1 LLYESRE
8 GILVVKENIRRSSED
23 AATSSPD
30 DGAAA
35 GNVPYV
41 ERRLAAILS
50 ADVKDYSRL
59 MGNDDVATVETLT
72 AYRETMTKLI
82 SQHRGRVV
90 DSPGDNLLAEF
101 SSVVAAVQCSVGI
114 QEELTERNADLSVD
128 RRMEFR
134 IGVNLGEVIIEGD
147 RIYGDGVN
155 IAARVQELAEGG
167 GVCISGSVCDEIS
180 SKLSLDCES
189 LGAHT
194 LKNIDEPVRVYRVQV
209 DSSARGEAPP
219 GALSAAAGPELEL
232 GDKPSVAVL
241 PFANMSDDPEQE
253 HFTDG
258 ITDDIITDLA
268 KIRGL
273 AVVARNS
280 AFTYKNRAVKIPDVG
295 RELGVRYV
303 LEGSVRKVGDQVR
316 ITAQLVDAVAGH
328 HLWAERYDRDLND
341 IFGVQDEIS
350 QKIAIALKV
359 ILTAEAEA
367 ARAVIPR
374 ARVSTAD

>member
-1 LLYESRE
+1 
-8 GILVVKENIRRSSED
+8 
-23 AATSSPD
+23 
-30 DGAAA
+30 
-35 GNVPYV
+35 
-41 ERRLAAILS
+41 
-50 ADVKDYSRL
+50 

-72 AYRETMTKLI
+72 AYREAMTKLI

-180 SKLSLDCES
+180 SKLPLDCES
-189 LGAHT
+189 LGEHT
-194 LKNIDEPVRVYRVQV
+194 LKNIDEPVRVYRVRAG
-209 DSSARGEAPP
+209 SATRVEAPT
-219 GALSAAAGPELEL
+219 GALSAATGPQLDGAE
-232 GDKPSVAVL
+232 KPSVAVL
-241 PFANMSDDPEQE
+241 PFANMSDDSEQE

-268 KIRGL
+268 KIGGL
-273 AVVARNS
+273 AVGARNS

-341 IFGVQDEIS
+341 VFGVQDEMS
-350 QKIAIALKV
+350 QKIVIALKV
-359 ILTAEAEA
+359 TLAAEEEA
-367 ARAVIPR
+367 ARTR
-374 ARVSTAD
+374 

>member
-1 LLYESRE
+1 
-8 GILVVKENIRRSSED
+8 
-23 AATSSPD
+23 
-30 DGAAA
+30 
-35 GNVPYV
+35 
-41 ERRLAAILS
+41 
-50 ADVKDYSRL
+50 
-59 MGNDDVATVETLT
+59 
-72 AYRETMTKLI
+72 
-82 SQHRGRVV
+82 
-90 DSPGDNLLAEF
+90 
-101 SSVVAAVQCSVGI
+101 VVAAGQCSVGI

-209 DSSARGEAPP
+209 DSSARDEAPP

-341 IFGVQDEIS
+341 SFGVQDEIS

-367 ARAVIPR
+367 ARA
-374 ARVSTAD
+374 

>member
-1 LLYESRE
+1 MS
-8 GILVVKENIRRSSED
+8 GPD
-23 AATSSPD
+23 AGS
-30 DGAAA
+30 AA
-35 GNVPYV
+35 GNAPHV

-59 MGNDDVATVETLT
+59 MGDDDVATVETVT
-72 AYRETMTKLI
+72 IYREAMTKLI

-101 SSVVAAVQCSVGI
+101 SSVVAAVQCSVSI
-114 QEELTERNADLSVD
+114 QEELTARNADLSVD

-180 SKLSLDCES
+180 SKLPLDCES
-189 LGAHT
+189 LGEHT
-194 LKNIDEPVRVYRVQV
+194 LKNIDEPVRVYRMRL
-209 DSSARGEAPP
+209 DSSTRGEAPP
-219 GALSAAAGPELEL
+219 GSQSAAEAGPGPESCE
-232 GDKPSVAVL
+232 KPSVAVL

-268 KIRGL
+268 KIGGL

-350 QKIAIALKV
+350 QKVAIALKV
-359 ILTAEAEA
+359 ILTAEDEDCPRRTRAGTS
-367 ARAVIPR
+367 ARPPGP
-374 ARVSTAD
+374 